1 MSNVG
6 KYGKNFWK
14 LFERFKINIDGKLFK
29 GGFTNVNTYV
39 NQLKWF
45 Y

>member
-1 MSNVG
+1 MG
-6 KYGKNFWK
+6 KIFENF
-14 LFERFKINIDGKLFK
+14 FERFKINIDGKLFK
-29 GGFTNVNTYV
+29 GGFTNVNTNV

>member
-6 KYGKNFWK
+6 KYGKNFRK

-29 GGFTNVNTYV
+29 GGFTNVNTNV
-39 NQLKWF
+39 NQLK
-45 Y
+45 